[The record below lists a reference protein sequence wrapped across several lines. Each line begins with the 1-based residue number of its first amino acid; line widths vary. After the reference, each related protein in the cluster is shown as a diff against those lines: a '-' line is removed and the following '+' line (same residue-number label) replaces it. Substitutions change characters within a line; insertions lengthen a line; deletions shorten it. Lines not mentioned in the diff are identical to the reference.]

1 MGRSGCMGKIGKIG
15 CLSAGVLVV
24 LCLNRRVDAARLA
37 VELTFPNLVEYLDW
51 EEIKLPITAEIEHTI
66 VEETS
71 DLDIPLTG
79 MDEELREQLA
89 EEKQLAFETLLEE
102 EEISQAV
109 LPEES
114 FGGGYSK
121 EQLNDYDF
129 LISRIYNVDASTKT
143 DSAQLNAEKLLAYDF
158 HVEKEVEGPQ
168 ILIYHTHSQEF
179 FSDSIPGDEGTS
191 IVGMGS
197 YLTTLLQ
204 QQGFTVIHHKEC
216 FDLVDGELDR
226 NKAYTRAEPVIRGIL
241 EENPDIQLVIDLHRD
256 GVGENVH
263 LVKEIDGKPTAQ
275 VMFFNGLSY
284 SAKNGVIDYLSNPYL
299 ENNLALTMQM
309 KLASDSVFPGFAR
322 KIYLKSLRFN
332 LHLHPG
338 AMLIEAGAQ
347 TNTVEE
353 MRNAMEVLAKVLAD
367 VLY

>member
-1 MGRSGCMGKIGKIG
+1 MRKFGKMS
-15 CLSAGVLVV
+15 CLSVGVLLV
-24 LCLNRRVDAARLA
+24 LCLSRRVDAARLA
-37 VELTFPNLVEYLDW
+37 VELTFPNLVEYLNW
-51 EEIKLPITAEIEHTI
+51 KEVKLPITAEIEETI
-66 VEETS
+66 VENVT
-71 DLDIPLTG
+71 DLEIPLT
-79 MDEELREQLA
+79 EEQELRERLA
-89 EEKQLAFETLLEE
+89 EEKRLSFESLLEE
-102 EEISQAV
+102 EEISQLA
-109 LPEES
+109 LPEETLELV
-114 FGGGYSK
+114 YSK
-121 EQLNDYDF
+121 EQLKDYDF
-129 LISRIYNVDASTKT
+129 LVSHIYNVDTGT
-143 DSAQLNAEKLLAYDF
+143 ETNPIQLDAEKLLSYDF
-158 HVEKEVEGPQ
+158 SVEKEVGRPQ
-168 ILIYHTHSQEF
+168 ILIYHTHSQES

-197 YLTTLLQ
+197 YLTNLLQ
-204 QQGFTVIHHKEC
+204 QQGFTVIHHKEN
-216 FDLVDGELDR
+216 FDLVDGNLDR
-226 NKAYTRAEPVIRGIL
+226 NKAYTRAEPVIRRIL
-241 EENPDIQLVIDLHRD
+241 EENPSIQLVIDLHRD

-284 SAKNGVIDYLSNPYL
+284 SAKNGAIDYLPNPYL

-309 KLASDSVFPGFAR
+309 KLASDSLFPGFAR

-338 AMLIEAGAQ
+338 AMLVEAGAQ

>member
-1 MGRSGCMGKIGKIG
+1 MGRDGKIG
-15 CLSAGVLVV
+15 CLCVGVLLL
-24 LCLNRRVDAARLA
+24 LCVGRRTDASELA
-37 VELTFPNLVEYLDW
+37 VEFIVPNLAVLMEWKQVE
-51 EEIKLPITAEIEHTI
+51 LPISSEIEETI
-66 VEETS
+66 VENKGEQKPIAVEETQVFF
-71 DLDIPLTG
+71 
-79 MDEELREQLA
+79 EQLG
-89 EEKQLAFETLLEE
+89 EENQLSFESLLEE
-102 EEISQAV
+102 EEISQLQ
-109 LPEES
+109 LPEEI
-114 FGGGYSK
+114 FEVAYTE
-121 EQLNDYDF
+121 EQLKDYEF

-143 DSAQLNAEKLLAYDF
+143 SPNQLNVEKLLSYDF
-158 HVEKEVEGPQ
+158 HVDKETDSPQ
-168 ILIYHTHSQEF
+168 ILIYHTHSQETF
-179 FSDSIPGDEGTS
+179 ADSIPGDESTS

-204 QQGFTVIHHKEC
+204 QQGFSVIHNKDT
-216 FDLVDGELDR
+216 FDMIDGEIDR
-226 NKAYTRAEPVIRGIL
+226 NKAYTRAEPVISQIL
-241 EENPDIQLVIDLHRD
+241 AENPSIQIVIDLHRD

-275 VMFFNGLSY
+275 VMFFNGMSY
-284 SAKNGVIDYLSNPYL
+284 SAKNGAISYLPNPYI

-309 KLASDSVFPGFAR
+309 KLASDSLVPGFAR

-353 MRNAMEVLAKVLAD
+353 MRSAMEVLARVLGD